1 MSEQAGRTMRLC
13 FLGCGRAAESHSR
26 TARAFRPH
34 VECSYASRS
43 VDKARAFADRYG
55 GARAFDGYRRAVE
68 SPDIDAVA
76 VVTPPSLH
84 LEWTLAALDAGKDV
98 LLEKPPVLR
107 SADFDAIERAA
118 ARAGRFV
125 LVAENYHYKPVVTRL
140 RECLAS
146 GTIGDP
152 LFIQLNAVKR
162 QRSSGWR
169 DEAALAGGGALF
181 EGGVH
186 WVNFA
191 SSLGYTIRAVKA
203 IQPGAGPGRARGLE
217 RSMALCLE
225 YQEGPVCMLS
235 YSWEVDSP
243 LKGLRI
249 SRVYGRSGSVAFES
263 NGLFMAT
270 SGRRWRIHLPGL
282 ADIQGYRG
290 MFRDFLGAWRERRQ
304 PLMTLAHARRD
315 LEVIEEAYR
324 DAGVSRPDGAGPE
337 PCPPS
342 R

>member
-125 LVAENYHYKPVVTRL
+125 LVRRTTLQAGRDAPPRVPGFRHDRRSAVHPVER
-140 RECLAS
+140 
-146 GTIGDP
+146 G
-152 LFIQLNAVKR
+152 
-162 QRSSGWR
+162 
-169 DEAALAGGGALF
+169 EA
-181 EGGVH
+181 
-186 WVNFA
+186 
-191 SSLGYTIRAVKA
+191 
-203 IQPGAGPGRARGLE
+203 P
-217 RSMALCLE
+217 
-225 YQEGPVCMLS
+225 
-235 YSWEVDSP
+235 
-243 LKGLRI
+243 
-249 SRVYGRSGSVAFES
+249 AFE
-263 NGLFMAT
+263 
-270 SGRRWRIHLPGL
+270 RL
-282 ADIQGYRG
+282 A
-290 MFRDFLGAWRERRQ
+290 
-304 PLMTLAHARRD
+304 
-315 LEVIEEAYR
+315 
-324 DAGVSRPDGAGPE
+324 
-337 PCPPS
+337 
-342 R
+342 